1 MPQRP
6 AAVRVTHEPVKP
18 LDAMPLPLEAGS
30 VDRVLAPGELLFHQ
44 SDPATAIYKVEGGRI
59 CLIRRTVDDHL
70 VVLHTAHGGEFLAE
84 ASLFSEAYH
93 CDAVA
98 LVASRVRSYSKVKLL
113 AEFRTDPGLAEA
125 FMARLARQVQ
135 DLRARLELRNVRS
148 ARERLLQYLWLRLG
162 PNGRTVSVEGQYQD
176 IAAEIGLTREALY
189 RALARLQADGLLTR
203 EASGIVLKKF
213 TFT

>member
-1 MPQRP
+1 M
-6 AAVRVTHEPVKP
+6 AHEPVKP
-18 LDAMPLPLEAGS
+18 LDAMPLALEAAS
-30 VDRVLAPGELLFHQ
+30 IDCVLAPGELLFRQ

-59 CLIRRTVDDHL
+59 RLIRRTVDDHL
-70 VVLHTAHGGEFLAE
+70 VVLHTAHSGEFLAE

-98 LVASRVRSYSKVKLL
+98 LVASHVRSYSKVNLL

-125 FMARLARQVQ
+125 FMASLARQVQ

-148 ARERLLQYLWLRLG
+148 ARERLLQYLRLRLG

-203 EASGIVLKKF
+203 DASGIVLKKF
-213 TFT
+213 AVT